1 MEYQLITAAL
11 AKSPEVTAS
20 QLLAGVCTAV
30 VAMYPDG
37 QPELPWAGY
46 LVKEDGQYVGTCAF
60 KSQPV
65 DGAVEIAYFTFP
77 EHEGRGVATQMAR
90 RLIELAAAHGIT
102 RIRAQTLPVTSASTH
117 ILQKLGFAK
126 VGTII
131 HPEDGPVWEWQR

>member
-20 QLLAGVCTAV
+20 QLLADVCMSV

-37 QPELPWAGY
+37 QPIEPWAGY
-46 LVKEDGQYVGTCAF
+46 LVKEGGQYVGTCAY

-65 DGAVEIAYFTFP
+65 QGVVEIAYFTFP
-77 EHEGRGVATQMAR
+77 EHQGRGVATQMAR
-90 RLIELAAAHGIT
+90 RLIDLAAEHGIT
-102 RIRAQTLPVTSASTH
+102 RIKAQTLPEPSASTR
-117 ILQKLGFAK
+117 ILLKLGFVN
-126 VGTII
+126 VGTVH